1 MLKCSFA
8 LDSLIQYYSCLHFAD
23 DLIPTYLL
31 SDTEVAGFFIEG
43 CFREINEDLAG
54 DSVQDSCGQQ
64 EE

>member
-1 MLKCSFA
+1 MIGISYPISKLFA
-8 LDSLIQYYSCLHFAD
+8 V
-23 DLIPTYLL
+23 TYLL
-31 SDTEVAGFFIEG
+31 SDTEVAGFFIEC